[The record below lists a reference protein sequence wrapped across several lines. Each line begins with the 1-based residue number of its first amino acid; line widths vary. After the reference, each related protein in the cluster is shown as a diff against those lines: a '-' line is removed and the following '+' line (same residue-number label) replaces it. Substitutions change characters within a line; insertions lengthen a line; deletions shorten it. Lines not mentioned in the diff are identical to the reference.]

1 MNKRLQI
8 AKYVLLDWLA
18 AILAWSLFFAYR
30 KFVYEPFV
38 PDLKRVILTDQNF
51 YLGLIIIPISWLIF
65 YAVLGHYKNIF
76 RKSRIRELGQ
86 TFMASLI
93 GVLIIFFA
101 VVLDDFVKSYKDL
114 YFYALTLFLLHF
126 FITSFFRFLLT
137 TKTVHKIHNKQI
149 GFNTVVIGGNGRA
162 TELYREM
169 ENEYVSSGNK
179 FVGFLNVN
187 NYDEYQ
193 IEEYLPHLGN
203 YKDANEVI
211 SKYNIEEA
219 IIAVDPSEHRSV
231 DSIITILEQSNV
243 VIKIIPDMHNILLG
257 SVKMTAIFQ
266 APLIQISSDIMPIWQ
281 KIVKRIMDIVISI
294 IALILLSPVF
304 LIVAIGV
311 RISSKGPIFYSH
323 KRIGYKG
330 KSFDMIK
337 FRTMYQNAEKD
348 TPKLSSKNDPRITPF
363 GLFLR
368 KVRLDE
374 IPQFF
379 TVLKGDMAL
388 VGYRPE
394 REFFINQ
401 IVEYAPH
408 YKLLLKIKP
417 GITSWGQVKFGY
429 AENVEEMVQRLKY
442 DILYLENMTLSMD
455 IKILFYT
462 IWIVLMGRGK

>member
-1 MNKRLQI
+1 
-8 AKYVLLDWLA
+8 
-18 AILAWSLFFAYR
+18 
-30 KFVYEPFV
+30 
-38 PDLKRVILTDQNF
+38 
-51 YLGLIIIPISWLIF
+51 
-65 YAVLGHYKNIF
+65 
-76 RKSRIRELGQ
+76 
-86 TFMASLI
+86 
-93 GVLIIFFA
+93 
-101 VVLDDFVKSYKDL
+101 
-114 YFYALTLFLLHF
+114 
-126 FITSFFRFLLT
+126 
-137 TKTVHKIHNKQI
+137 
-149 GFNTVVIGGNGRA
+149 
-162 TELYREM
+162 
-169 ENEYVSSGNK
+169 
-179 FVGFLNVN
+179 
-187 NYDEYQ
+187 
-193 IEEYLPHLGN
+193 
-203 YKDANEVI
+203 
-211 SKYNIEEA
+211 
-219 IIAVDPSEHRSV
+219 
-231 DSIITILEQSNV
+231 V